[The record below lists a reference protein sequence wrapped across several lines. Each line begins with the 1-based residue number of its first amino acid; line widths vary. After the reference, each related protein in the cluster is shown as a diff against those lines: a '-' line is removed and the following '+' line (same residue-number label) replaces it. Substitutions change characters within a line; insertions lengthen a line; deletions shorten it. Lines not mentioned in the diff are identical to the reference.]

1 MKNQVSWKQRELERE
16 RAEKAQRKMNAV
28 RIVAAVFYLLQFIA
42 IAMIYLSTNA
52 RYGFVKPIFYVC
64 VIAGLCIL
72 SSWFALGYAALRTQP
87 GWKSEFERTQWLVNF
102 VENAEVPIT
111 ISGVAYPDHY
121 VLDPQELKHLDVN
134 ADEKQLVLKLEDA
147 EGQEAGIVV
156 SLSDFMMD
164 QIKKRQAAAV

>member
-16 RAEKAQRKMNAV
+16 RAEKAQRKATIV
-28 RIVAAVFYLLQFIA
+28 RIVAAVFYLVQLIS
-42 IAMIYLSTNA
+42 ISMIYLSTNA

-64 VIAGLCIL
+64 VIAGLCVV
-72 SSWFALGYAALRTQP
+72 SSWLVLGYSALRTQP

-102 VENAEVPIT
+102 VENAENPIT
-111 ISGVAYPDHY
+111 ISGVAYPDHH
-121 VLDPQELKHLDVN
+121 VLDPQELKHLDIN
-134 ADEKQLVLKLEDA
+134 ADEKLLVLKLEDA

-156 SLSDFMMD
+156 SISDLMME